1 MYKINHMSTNIK
13 RSKHLKRYLSLV
25 SIFIILFVTNG
36 LDAVAQQSTKNP
48 RSAEIHMIARAD
60 ADSVVLRWAPSKS
73 GGWVIAN
80 QIGYTIERAKLNPE
94 KPIQRSDYKKMNEN
108 SIKPLSLEEWKQ
120 KTDENNIFSA
130 VAAQA
135 LYGKL
140 FNPQPLSTQNMN
152 VLKNAADELSNRY
165 SFSLFAADNDAF
177 TADALGLRYVDRD
190 VEKDA
195 KYAYRVY
202 LAEKSDQYS
211 FDTTYLVV
219 DMGSYKKPVKPAGL
233 SFKSGDGSIKLT
245 WDNIAEQS
253 YSGYYIYRSDDDGK
267 TYHKMND
274 MPIVIMT
281 PTNANTLAQPSF
293 TDTLTINYKTY
304 YYQLRGVTSFAEL
317 SDPAQIK
324 AFSKDLD
331 APKAPMIHKPKQ
343 INAQEIEL
351 SWEMDVISDDL
362 QGFIVSRSKNS
373 VKNYRLLTIDPL
385 SKTTYS
391 FIDDMGG
398 EYESYYTVAA
408 VDTAGNMAFSLP
420 VLASRIDSVPPDVP
434 TGLTGAISK
443 SGVVTLKWDKAK
455 EKNIKGYRVLQAN
468 DPKHEFVQL
477 TGQIYSDT
485 IFVDSISLQTLTKK
499 VYYRVAAVNNRYQHS
514 KMSEILELE
523 RPDIVPPEQAVFHDV
538 FVTDTNVLLKWYPST
553 SNDVK
558 MQVLYRMLKDENTW
572 QVLDTF
578 DIQINSF
585 VDNHVEIKMN
595 YEYTIVTIDKSGL
608 KSEPAFPVMARPYD
622 TGKRKPVEN
631 LLAEYNDENNT
642 VNLSWNYTPNPK
654 ERSWYVIYKSKNG
667 GDFKEYKSLKSSEFE
682 FTDGNVNQGKTDYG
696 IVVMTSHGGESE
708 MEIVSVNVE

>member
-1 MYKINHMSTNIK
+1 MSTNIK
-13 RSKHLKRYLSLV
+13 RSKHLKRYLSLL

-36 LDAVAQQSTKNP
+36 LNLSAQQRINNP
-48 RSAEIHMIARAD
+48 RSAEINIIARAD

-94 KPIQRSDYKKMNEN
+94 KPIQRSDYKKMNES

-165 SFSLFAADNDAF
+165 SFALFAADNDAF

-195 KYAYRVY
+195 RYAYRVY

-293 TDTLTINYKTY
+293 TDTSTINYKTY

-443 SGVVTLKWDKAK
+443 SGVVTLTWDKAK

-468 DPKHEFVQL
+468 DPTHEFVQL

>member
-1 MYKINHMSTNIK
+1 MSTNIK
-13 RSKHLKRYLSLV
+13 RSKHLKRYLSLL

-36 LDAVAQQSTKNP
+36 LNLSAQQRINNP
-48 RSAEIHMIARAD
+48 RSAEINIIARAD

-165 SFSLFAADNDAF
+165 SFALFAADNDAF

-293 TDTLTINYKTY
+293 TDTSTINYKTY

-443 SGVVTLKWDKAK
+443 SGVVTLTWDKAK

-468 DPKHEFVQL
+468 DPTHEFVQL

>member
-1 MYKINHMSTNIK
+1 MTTNIK
-13 RSKHLKRYLSLV
+13 RSKHLKRYLSLL

-36 LDAVAQQSTKNP
+36 LNLSAQQRINNP
-48 RSAEIHMIARAD
+48 RSAEINIIARAD

-165 SFSLFAADNDAF
+165 SFALFAADNDAF

-293 TDTLTINYKTY
+293 TDTSTINYKTY

-443 SGVVTLKWDKAK
+443 SGVVTLTWDKAK

-468 DPKHEFVQL
+468 DPTHEFVQL

>member
-1 MYKINHMSTNIK
+1 MRTNIK

-293 TDTLTINYKTY
+293 TDTSTINYKTY

-468 DPKHEFVQL
+468 DPTHEFVQL

-631 LLAEYNDENNT
+631 LLAEYNYENKT